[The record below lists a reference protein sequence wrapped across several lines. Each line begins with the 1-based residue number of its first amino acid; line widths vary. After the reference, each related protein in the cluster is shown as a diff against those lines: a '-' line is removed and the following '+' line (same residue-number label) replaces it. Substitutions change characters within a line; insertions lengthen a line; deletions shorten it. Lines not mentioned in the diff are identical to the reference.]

1 MIKYTLNF
9 SNPAHLFTKKNQ
21 LVVELRDE
29 KRTTI
34 NNSNKILIMLSTL
47 K

>member
-21 LVVELRDE
+21 LVVELGDE
-29 KRTTI
+29 KLTTI